1 MKSIEK
7 RRRSDGKQFL
17 FNQTFVYVFFIKQ
30 YQEISFE
37 SDVILLIEFSTVIER
52 SNFRSIVSYPVN
64 IQRNLVKPHKTVKS
78 IEKRSEPFPLGGA
91 AVRLADPRRR
101 LSASASISID
111 FVAGTRTSTAAD
123 KVHRFSLHYDRFPPG
138 LLPVFFYRV
147 FNDFYL
153 SSSSPDR
160 PGPGRCDVFFVR
172 LSFDFFSFSGGG
184 FPSVRALCGQEKN
197 EENGTSE
204 TSGEQAVKP
213 ATYRDRTV
221 TPNTVGLSMKN
232 TSTAASAFF
241 FSFPTTGRVVSLRSI
256 SGRRKQHGRGQVK
269 LGNIFL
275 RRSRHWCKM
284 KEKKTQWA
292 IKIVER

>member
-138 LLPVFFYRV
+138 LLPVFFTEFLTTFICLLLHRTVRV
-147 FNDFYL
+147 RVGATFFL
-153 SSSSPDR
+153 FVCRLIFSPS
-160 PGPGRCDVFFVR
+160 PAV
-172 LSFDFFSFSGGG
+172 G
-184 FPSVRALCGQEKN
+184 FPPSAHFVDRRRMKRMERARPV
-197 EENGTSE
+197 ENR
-204 TSGEQAVKP
+204 P
-213 ATYRDRTV
+213 
-221 TPNTVGLSMKN
+221 
-232 TSTAASAFF
+232 
-241 FSFPTTGRVVSLRSI
+241 
-256 SGRRKQHGRGQVK
+256 
-269 LGNIFL
+269 
-275 RRSRHWCKM
+275 
-284 KEKKTQWA
+284 
-292 IKIVER
+292 